1 MKVYEILETFELQPA
16 QTLTSTGS
24 KTQAFNV
31 IDTKTG
37 QPVKTFQGP
46 DAAGKAE
53 EYRDQQNKLR
63 NANKPKKDTDTDS
76 DTNKK
81 TTKTTKVKNK
91 QGVLKIVGKGL
102 GKAFMIGGKLVGGGS
117 LVGTIFSVVEM
128 RPIAEDWALA
138 YAANGCKF
146 NVHEDPSIG
155 LTRAKSKEHVNQML
169 YRQKE
174 ATAVVSGGIAAA
186 LTAMA
191 TKGAR
196 MARAALV
203 LANAIPPA
211 PGPSLIAKVL
221 GYVASGVTWIALPYL
236 VGKLAKN
243 SRMHDGLGQYI
254 VGSAFGMT
262 NEGTATAKNMNSLSY
277 MIATQYCSTDEEFNN
292 WKAEQEIISEDN
304 MSKAINQI
312 NKGFAELISDPKT
325 KQLLKKVQKAP
336 APKSLAT

>member
-1 MKVYEILETFELQPA
+1 MKVFEILETFELQPA

-76 DTNKK
+76 DTDNKSK
-81 TTKTTKVKNK
+81 KPSTKVKVKK
-91 QGVLKIVGKGL
+91 QGILKTVGKGL
-102 GKAFMIGGKLVGGGS
+102 GKAFALGTGGS
-117 LVGTIFSVVEM
+117 LVGFIFSAVEM
-128 RPIAEDWALA
+128 RPIAQDWAVA
-138 YAANGCKF
+138 YAANGCKL

-155 LTRAKSKEHVNQML
+155 LTTAKSKEHVSQML
-169 YRQKE
+169 YRQRE

-191 TKGAR
+191 AKGAR
-196 MARAALV
+196 MARAAFV

-211 PGPSLIAKVL
+211 GPAGIVAKIL

-243 SRMHDGLGQYI
+243 SRMNDGLGRYF
-254 VGSAFGMT
+254 VAKAFGMT
-262 NEGTATAKNMNSLSY
+262 NEGTATAQNMNSLSY
-277 MIATQYCSTDEEFNN
+277 LIATQYCGTEEKFNN
-292 WKAEQEIISEDN
+292 WKAEQEMISED
-304 MSKAINQI
+304 SISQAKKQI
-312 NKGFAELISDPKT
+312 DKGFAELLSDPKT
-325 KQLLKKVQKAP
+325 KALLKKVQKAP

>member
-76 DTNKK
+76 DTDKK
-81 TTKTTKVKNK
+81 TKKTKVPVKK

-102 GKAFMIGGKLVGGGS
+102 VKAFMIGGKLVGGGS

-128 RPIAEDWALA
+128 RPIAEDWAVA

-155 LTRAKSKEHVNQML
+155 LTRAKSKEHVSQML
-169 YRQKE
+169 YRQRE

-196 MARAALV
+196 MARAAFV
-203 LANAIPPA
+203 LASAIPPA
-211 PGPSLIAKVL
+211 GPAGIVAKIL

-243 SRMHDGLGQYI
+243 SRMNDGLGRYF
-254 VGSAFGMT
+254 VAKAFGMT
-262 NEGTATAKNMNSLSY
+262 NEGTATAENMNSLSY
-277 MIATQYCSTDEEFNN
+277 MIATQYCGTDEEFNN
-292 WKAEQEIISEDN
+292 WKAEQEMISEDS
-304 MSKAINQI
+304 MSQAKKQI
-312 NKGFAELISDPKT
+312 DKGFAELLSDPKT
-325 KQLLKKVQKAP
+325 KALLKKVQKAP